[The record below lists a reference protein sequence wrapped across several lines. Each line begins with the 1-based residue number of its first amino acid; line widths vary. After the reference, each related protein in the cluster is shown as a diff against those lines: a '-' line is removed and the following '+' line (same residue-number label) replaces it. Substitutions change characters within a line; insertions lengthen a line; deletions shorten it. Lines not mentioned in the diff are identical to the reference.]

1 MENETKKVQ
10 PFQPE
15 SLPQVEKFPEQAESE
30 SQESKPEQP
39 SHDLTPEQVE
49 QLAIAELQNNGI
61 FRLNLLRTLE
71 IQNALLKE
79 QVQAIQENQNILIEL
94 GKKVLAKFEK

>member
-1 MENETKKVQ
+1 
-10 PFQPE
+10 
-15 SLPQVEKFPEQAESE
+15 
-30 SQESKPEQP
+30 
-39 SHDLTPEQVE
+39 
-49 QLAIAELQNNGI
+49 
-61 FRLNLLRTLE
+61 LNLLRTLE